1 MSRTSRLNADLRH
14 SSLSLRIQNEFTAK
28 LIACGWRDDM
38 KDLAKDAV
46 RDSGGVTQ
54 VTVDQI
60 VAATVPHGRAT
71 VPPELEEE
79 MKEQLRRAIRQEQQ
93 R

>member
-1 MSRTSRLNADLRH
+1 
-14 SSLSLRIQNEFTAK
+14 
-28 LIACGWRDDM
+28 M
-38 KDLAKDAV
+38 KDVATDVV

-54 VTVDQI
+54 VTVDQM

-71 VPPELEEE
+71 VPQALEEE
-79 MKEQLRRAIRQEQQ
+79 VKEQLRRAIRQEQQ